1 MKKLLIY
8 SLTVVAVLLGS
19 CNKFLEEVPT
29 DFVAPENYYTNE
41 KEVYSALAG
50 VYDILGKTS
59 VYGRYLF
66 FEYDISDQGYT
77 YVSATQDIGLFNY
90 DIGDSKL
97 LETWSTLYEGI
108 NRANLL
114 LENIDKADMTSSLRE
129 VYRGEALFLRGY
141 YHFLLT
147 TLWGEVPLRLKAISS
162 PSDVDIAPSSYSII
176 YNQIV
181 KDMET
186 AAEKVSPVTSYS
198 HASRISQSTIW
209 GILARVN
216 LKMAGFPLQDKS
228 RYEEAKKW
236 SKKVIDIGFHRLNPN
251 YSQVF
256 KNHSQKIYDLKE
268 SIWEVEFSYISGTQ
282 HEEGRVG
289 VINGILASS
298 PVIGASTG
306 SHRAVREYYLTF
318 EENDKRRDWNI
329 TNYTYNTSTNPI
341 SYTNYTGAVGYNRY
355 VAKWRREFENSP
367 AKSTYTS
374 IINFPLLRY
383 SDVLLM
389 YAEADNRT
397 DGIRSAEAEEYLNL
411 VRRRA
416 FGKLETGAS
425 NISQY
430 DIPKGLDKDEF
441 HTYVQSER
449 SKELGYE
456 ALRRFDLVRWGN
468 FVLTMQNLANY
479 FSVVPTT
486 LQPGFRAYQNITT
499 KDTLMAIP
507 RDEMTV
513 NKLMKQNRGW

>member
-1 MKKLLIY
+1 MKKILIY
-8 SLTVVAVLLGS
+8 SLSLLLISLSS

-41 KEVYSALAG
+41 KEVFSALAG
-50 VYDILGKTS
+50 VYDILGKSS

-66 FEYDISDQGYT
+66 FEYDISDQGFM
-77 YVSATQDIGLFNY
+77 YVSSTQDIGLFNY

-114 LENIDKADMTSSLRE
+114 LENIDKADMASNLRE

-147 TLWGEVPLRLKAISS
+147 ILWGEIPLRLKAILN
-162 PSDVDIAPSSYSII
+162 PSDVDIAPSSYSTI
-176 YNQIV
+176 YSQIV
-181 KDMET
+181 NDMEL
-186 AAEKVSPVTSYS
+186 AAEKVNPVASYA
-198 HASRISQSTIW
+198 HAGRISQSAIW
-209 GILARVN
+209 GVLARVN
-216 LKMAGFPLQDKS
+216 LKMAGYPLLDKS
-228 RYEEAKKW
+228 RYAEAKKW
-236 SKKVIDIGFHRLNPN
+236 SKKVIDLGFHRLNPD

-256 KNHSQKIYDLKE
+256 KNHSQKIYDLRE

-289 VINGILASS
+289 VINGILSS
-298 PVIGASTG
+298 SSTLGSSTG

-329 TNYTYNTSTNPI
+329 TNYTYATTSPVT
-341 SYTNYTGAVGYNRY
+341 YTYYTGAVGYNRY

-389 YAEADNRT
+389 YAEADNKI
-397 DGIRSAEAEEYLNL
+397 DGMRSPEADEFLNI

-416 FGKLETGAS
+416 FGKLESGAT

-430 DIPKGLDKDEF
+430 DIPKGLDKDDF
-441 HTYVQSER
+441 HSYVQSER

-468 FVLTMQNLANY
+468 FILTMQNVANY
-479 FSVVPTT
+479 FSVVPST
-486 LQPGFRAYQNITT
+486 LQPGFRAYQNITE

-513 NKLMKQNRGW
+513 NKLMKQNKGW